1 MGVFFGLFNRVRHGD
16 DNVAEQLRA
25 GVVVNVVHAVN
36 TQRERQHIRRHIL
49 VTVLMIQAA
58 DFLIVHKTDADFRG
72 PVEPLVDKHRRTA
85 TAHEHTHARG
95 DFNLFLVVGDDDLH
109 FFNHRLLLASSFFSY
124 ALTIS

>member
-1 MGVFFGLFNRVRHGD
+1 MGVFFGLFDRVRHGD

-49 VTVLMIQAA
+49 VAVLMIQAA

-72 PVEPLVDKHRRTA
+72 TAESLVDKHRRAA

-95 DFNLFLVVGDDDLH
+95 DFNLFWSLVMTTFTFSIIV
-109 FFNHRLLLASSFFSY
+109 FFWPPRSFRM
-124 ALTIS
+124 L